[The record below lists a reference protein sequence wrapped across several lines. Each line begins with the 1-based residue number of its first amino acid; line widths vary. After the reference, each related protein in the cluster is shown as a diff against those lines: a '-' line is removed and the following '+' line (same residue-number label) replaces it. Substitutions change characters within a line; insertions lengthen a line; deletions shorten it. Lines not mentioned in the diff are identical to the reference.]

1 MKKEKSIF
9 VASVLNFIVW
19 GSGYYYLDKND
30 VRSYIAFVLYVII
43 SIFTASFIL
52 IASPL
57 ILPVLFLVM
66 LCSMWVSIFLFYNTY
81 KPKKIEIPSQKVIK
95 VKKVVHRFKV
105 RTRKK

>member
-19 GSGYYYLDKND
+19 GSGYYYLNKKD
-30 VRSYIAFVLYVII
+30 VRGYVAFALYVLI
-43 SIFTASFIL
+43 SILTTFFILTASI
-52 IASPL
+52 L
-57 ILPVLFLVM
+57 ILPVLFSVI
-66 LCSMWVSIFLFYNTY
+66 LCSMWISIFLFYNTF
-81 KPKKIEIPSQKVIK
+81 KAKKIETSSQKVIK